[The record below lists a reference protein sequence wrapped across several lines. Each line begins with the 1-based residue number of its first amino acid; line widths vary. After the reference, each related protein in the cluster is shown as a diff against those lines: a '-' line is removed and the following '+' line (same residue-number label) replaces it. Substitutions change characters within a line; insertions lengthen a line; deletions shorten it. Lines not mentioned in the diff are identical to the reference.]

1 MIRCLIRLDAAGCL
15 EGFEASGHA
24 LSRAPRPG
32 SEGGFDPACAAV
44 TALLRTASRMLY
56 RHPEID
62 AAGDARQPG
71 EMLLELSRVPEGIRG
86 WLRGVTD
93 FLLAG
98 LRDIREE
105 YPQSLQIV
113 IRGKGTTDHGT

>member
-1 MIRCLIRLDAAGCL
+1 
-15 EGFEASGHA
+15 
-24 LSRAPRPG
+24 
-32 SEGGFDPACAAV
+32 
-44 TALLRTASRMLY
+44 
-56 RHPEID
+56 
-62 AAGDARQPG
+62 
-71 EMLLELSRVPEGIRG
+71 MLLQLNRVPEGIRD

-98 LRDIREE
+98 LRDIQEE